1 MARVNQVMQVGDI
14 QENIHFYIEDYAYT
28 YLKKQKGKEKAKYF
42 LYGEREE
49 HSQVRKIYIYGISRK
64 PKMEQSYFKEYY
76 PLGFLKING
85 DDMIWISLKGQEEKM
100 TGFYVFYAP
109 NQAMQEYLVDHRE
122 EEKEEKAERKI
133 KMVKEEERL
142 PIREKMIAIKRSR
155 PLKRREEFRNEK
167 FIFPISGILAACLV
181 LLALSTSNGREKI
194 EVFKQIVFETFSE
207 DHTEQEE
214 KEFIIE
220 EKKAAEEY
228 IISERDASTE
238 KETEKT
244 TAEEPEPD
252 EQQKQPEPAAETTF
266 SQIVMQEKIEP
277 EEYIVKDGDTLAGIC
292 RQKYGNLEKMKEI
305 CDMNDI
311 KNADYIAPG
320 QKIYLP

>member
-14 QENIHFYIEDYAYT
+14 QENIHFYMEDYAYT

-49 HSQVRKIYIYGISRK
+49 HSQIRKIYIYGISWK

-85 DDMIWISLKGQEEKM
+85 DDMVWISLKGQEEKI

-122 EEKEEKAERKI
+122 EEKEEKTERRI
-133 KMVKEEERL
+133 KMVKEEECL
-142 PIREKMIAIKRSR
+142 PIKEKMIAIKRSR
-155 PLKRREEFRNEK
+155 PSKRREEFRNEK
-167 FIFPISGILAACLV
+167 FIFPISGILAACFI

-194 EVFKQIVFETFSE
+194 EVFKQIVVETFSE
-207 DHTEQEE
+207 NHAKQEE
-214 KEFIIE
+214 KEFMIE

-228 IISERDASTE
+228 VISEWDASTK

-252 EQQKQPEPAAETTF
+252 TQYKQPEPMAETTS
-266 SQIVMQEKIEP
+266 SQIVTQDKNEP
-277 EEYIVKDGDTLAGIC
+277 EEYIVKEGDTLAGIC
-292 RQKYGNLEKMKEI
+292 RQKYGSLEKMQEI